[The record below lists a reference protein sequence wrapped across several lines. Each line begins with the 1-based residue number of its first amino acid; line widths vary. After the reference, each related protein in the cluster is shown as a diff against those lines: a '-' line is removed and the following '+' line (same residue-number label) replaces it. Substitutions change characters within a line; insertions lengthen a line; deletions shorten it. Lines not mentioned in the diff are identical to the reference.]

1 MEVCRGSTIQIL
13 NFTDAVAIES
23 RSPERLF
30 KVLDVFETMR
40 DLMPEFDAVFSNQYC
55 LFLRNEAVTI
65 WKRLGEA
72 IRGIFMELENLISRD
87 PAKTPVP
94 GGGLHPITRYVM
106 NYLRAACRSRQ
117 TLEQVFED
125 NAGVPHQSKVDDRAS
140 SSSMSV
146 QMAWIMEL
154 LESNLEAK
162 SKIYRD
168 SGLCYVF
175 MMNNGRYIVQ
185 KVKDSELG
193 SLLGDDWI
201 RKHSAKVRQYH
212 VNYQRSAWNKV
223 VGVLKL
229 ESGSLAPNAAVKSMK
244 EKLKLRV
251 VVREATEIFGEFNFS
266 DFNWIWKKF
275 NLQGFQK
282 RTEVTHKKFDV
293 LVEKVISEREELRK
307 MQRKG
312 NITEEK
318 DVKGFLYMVLDTGSD
333 VVWLQ
338 CAPCKRCYSQTDPVF
353 DPRKSSS
360 FSSLPCSSPLCRHL
374 DSPGC
379 SSL

>member
-1 MEVCRGSTIQIL
+1 
-13 NFTDAVAIES
+13 
-23 RSPERLF
+23 
-30 KVLDVFETMR
+30 MR
-40 DLMPEFDAVFSNQYC
+40 DLMPEFDVVFSNQYC

-94 GGGLHPITRYVM
+94 GSGLHPITRYVM

-168 SGLCYVF
+168 SALCYVF

-201 RKHSAKVRQYH
+201 RKHSAK
-212 VNYQRSAWNKV
+212 RSAWNKV

-229 ESGSLAPNAAVKSMK
+229 ESCSLAPNAAVKSMK

-251 VVREATEIFGEFNFS
+251 VVREATEIFGEFNLS

-307 MQRKG
+307 MQKKG

>member
-13 NFTDAVAIES
+13 NFTDVVAIGS

-146 QMAWIMEL
+146 QMAWIIEL

-168 SGLCYVF
+168 SALCYVF

-201 RKHSAKVRQYH
+201 RKHSAK
-212 VNYQRSAWNKV
+212 
-223 VGVLKL
+223 
-229 ESGSLAPNAAVKSMK
+229 
-244 EKLKLRV
+244 
-251 VVREATEIFGEFNFS
+251 
-266 DFNWIWKKF
+266 
-275 NLQGFQK
+275 GFQK

-293 LVEKVISEREELRK
+293 LVEKGISEREELRK
-307 MQRKG
+307 MQKKG

-360 FSSLPCSSPLCRHL
+360 FSSLPWTYYV
-374 DSPGC
+374 DVAGF
-379 SSL
+379 